1 MRYLLFVYL
10 ILIKNMKTF
19 STLLALILMCK
30 YLYSQDK
37 SGTLNN
43 DKIKYYYNEGIKY
56 KEGIGTTIDYARAYE
71 NFTIGAK
78 LGDLQSEY
86 AIAYMHYKGIGCA
99 QDYKRAANLF
109 SKGAYHLL
117 DNSMYFY
124 ALCFRNGY
132 GIERNEDS
140 AKYWL
145 TKSADLGYKQAA
157 QELSMKTAENSNTE
171 AQVLVEKIHFAA
183 IPKEHLLNQFTKF
196 QHIQP
201 IKDLLDGKFQG
212 YVIQYDWSGKNV
224 IDSRKLTLDLKVNS
238 NTISGIW
245 NEEASRELPFMA
257 SISKD
262 SIIFYN
268 TKILRKDHYSADTLL
283 SYEFK
288 NIKLNSFQ
296 SSDSVYLIGNTEMF
310 SNLRKEPSKPIT
322 VVLSKFQPKNNE
334 NIKKSTKVFPNPFT
348 DFTNVEFELLGKEN
362 VEIQVVNINGAI
374 LISRNSGLLDKGNY
388 AIKLKLSD
396 LVPGSYFIKIKQGL
410 LSESYPIIKR

>member
-1 MRYLLFVYL
+1 MKVLLYVV
-10 ILIKNMKTF
+10 
-19 STLLALILMCK
+19 ALIL
-30 YLYSQDK
+30 YTSIRLAAQTEFETDIR
-37 SGTLNN
+37 N
-43 DKIKYYYNEGIKY
+43 KITTYYNLGVKY
-56 KEGIGTTIDYARAYE
+56 KDGVGVPTDFEMAFY
-71 NFTIGAK
+71 NFSKAAS
-78 LGDLQSEY
+78 LGDEQSIY
-86 AIAYMHYKGIGCA
+86 AQAYFYFKGLGCN
-99 QDYKRAANLF
+99 QDYIKAAQMF
-109 SKGAYHLL
+109 SRGARLQR

-410 LSESYPIIKR
+410 ISESYPIIKR